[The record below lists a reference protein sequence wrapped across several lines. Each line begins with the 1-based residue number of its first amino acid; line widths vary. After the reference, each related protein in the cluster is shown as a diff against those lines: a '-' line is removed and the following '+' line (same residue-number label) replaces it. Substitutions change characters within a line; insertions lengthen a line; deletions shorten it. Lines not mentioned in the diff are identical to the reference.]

1 MANTASPIA
10 LQRLLTR
17 LDHALFS
24 TDADSQLR
32 HSQYERNRVG
42 ANIEHARTLLLT
54 LEKQSATVRLS
65 QTQQQHVQADLER
78 KRDWIKKL
86 NTRLRELDAAAEHDE
101 GEDSDDE
108 EDGEQQGGNVVE
120 LYAPARHDTE
130 AGLEIGGIDSD
141 NPQNRS
147 GKIDAAQI
155 QQAMASQIQSEIRSR
170 EGRAQQSKL
179 QASDNRSAA
188 STSAREQLFSNR
200 TREPAN
206 DGSLQATETLMS
218 HNRTEQE
225 SLTSGLLGLAK
236 ALKESSRQFGASLEA
251 EKDVLK
257 NAEGGLDKNALGM
270 DAAAQK
276 MGTLRKMSEG
286 QGWWGRIKLYA
297 MIFALWVA
305 CFLVVFIGPKIRF

>member
-1 MANTASPIA
+1 MAITASPIA

-17 LDHALFS
+17 LDHTLYS
-24 TDADSQLR
+24 TDADSQLQ

-65 QTQQQHVQADLER
+65 QIQQQQAKADLER

-86 NTRLRELDAAAEHDE
+86 NTRLRELDAAAENDE
-101 GEDSDDE
+101 DEDSDDE
-108 EDGEQQGGNVVE
+108 EDGGQQGDAPNSYG
-120 LYAPARHDTE
+120 PARHDTE
-130 AGLEIGGIDSD
+130 AGLETGGTDPD
-141 NPQNRS
+141 NPQNLS

-155 QQAMASQIQSEIRSR
+155 QQAISSQIQSEIRSR
-170 EGRAQQSKL
+170 GGNVQQSKL
-179 QASDNRSAA
+179 HASDNRSAA

-200 TREPAN
+200 TKEPAN

-236 ALKESSRQFGASLEA
+236 ALKESSQQFGASLEA

-297 MIFALWVA
+297 MIFGLWIL
-305 CFLVVFIGPKIRF
+305 CFLVVFVGPKIRF

>member
-17 LDHALFS
+17 LDHTLFS
-24 TDADSQLR
+24 TDAHSQLQ

-65 QTQQQHVQADLER
+65 QTQQQQAKADLER

-86 NTRLRELDAAAEHDE
+86 NARLRELDAAAETDE
-101 GEDSDDE
+101 DDDSEDD
-108 EDGEQQGGNVVE
+108 EQQGDILNSYG
-120 LYAPARHDTE
+120 PARHDTE
-130 AGLEIGGIDSD
+130 AGLETGGTDTD
-141 NPQNRS
+141 AEGPQNRG
-147 GKIDAAQI
+147 GKIDAAHI
-155 QQAMASQIQSEIRSR
+155 QQAISSQIQSEIRSR
-170 EGRAQQSKL
+170 GGSAQQSKL

-200 TREPAN
+200 TKEPAN

-236 ALKESSRQFGASLEA
+236 ALKESSQQFGASLEA

-257 NAEGGLDKNALGM
+257 NAEGGLDRNALGM

-286 QGWWGRIKLYA
+286 QGWLGRIKLYA
-297 MIFALWVA
+297 MIFGLWVA
-305 CFLVVFIGPKIRF
+305 CFLVVFIGPKIRV